1 MQRKQALDWTLKSTK
16 RASVGES
23 ILAWSTENGVLERR
37 IETFQG

>member
-1 MQRKQALDWTLKSTK
+1 MQRKQALDWALKSTK

-23 ILAWSTENGVLERR
+23 MLAWSTENEVLERR